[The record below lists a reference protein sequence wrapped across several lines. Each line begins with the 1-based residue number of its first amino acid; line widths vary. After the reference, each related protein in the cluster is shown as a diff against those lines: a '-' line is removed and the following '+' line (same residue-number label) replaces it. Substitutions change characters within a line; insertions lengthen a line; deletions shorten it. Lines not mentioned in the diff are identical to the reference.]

1 MIRSSMKKIIVV
13 LSVMLLMLVGCSNN
27 DEVLPFKS
35 AAQVNDMLD
44 NNATVVVVIG
54 QTTCGACIQYKPVL
68 EELVTN
74 YDFEMAYVELDKD
87 KNDDVQQLVN
97 DHLLEASATPTT
109 YVFVDG
115 ERVAMVVGYM
125 DYRQTKA
132 FFEEHN
138 VIE

>member
-1 MIRSSMKKIIVV
+1 MKKIIVV
-13 LSVMLLMLVGCSNN
+13 VSVMLLMLVGCSNS

-68 EELVTN
+68 EELITN
-74 YDFEMAYVELDKD
+74 YNFEMAYVELDKD

>member
-1 MIRSSMKKIIVV
+1 MKKIVV
-13 LSVMLLMLVGCSNN
+13 VVSVMLLMLVGCSNS

>member
-1 MIRSSMKKIIVV
+1 MKKIIVV
-13 LSVMLLMLVGCSNN
+13 VSVMLLMLVGCSNS

-68 EELVTN
+68 EELITN

-115 ERVAMVVGYM
+115 ERVAMVIGYM

>member
-1 MIRSSMKKIIVV
+1 M
-13 LSVMLLMLVGCSNN
+13 
-27 DEVLPFKS
+27 
-35 AAQVNDMLD
+35 
-44 NNATVVVVIG
+44 
-54 QTTCGACIQYKPVL
+54 L

-97 DHLLEASATPTT
+97 DHLLEASATPST

>member
-1 MIRSSMKKIIVV
+1 MKKIIVV
-13 LSVMLLMLVGCSNN
+13 VSVMLLMLVGCSNN

>member
-1 MIRSSMKKIIVV
+1 MKKIVVV

-97 DHLLEASATPTT
+97 DHLLEASATPST

>member
-1 MIRSSMKKIIVV
+1 MKKIIVV
-13 LSVMLLMLVGCSNN
+13 VSVMLLMLVGCSNS

-68 EELVTN
+68 EELITN

>member
-1 MIRSSMKKIIVV
+1 MKKIIVV